1 MCGDGQSEV
10 DEAEFPAGGKHR
22 AEKPAVCSVVRWWVS
37 LREDGPSLDVFSP
50 PANVSILV
58 YLQVFLKQKRTSLNC

>member
-10 DEAEFPAGGKHR
+10 EEAEFLPGGKHR
-22 AEKPAVCSVVRWWVS
+22 AEKPGVCLVVQWCVS

-50 PANVSILV
+50 AANDSVLV
-58 YLQVFLKQKRTSLNC
+58 YLQAFLKQKRTSLNC